1 MKHARL
7 VLLLAFVPSLLA
19 SEPRVE
25 NGAVTVVAASGPLKA
40 QIESLPSS
48 WAGYQLPAQPD
59 RRFFCSI
66 RDGISIEDDRD
77 AAGPVAV
84 FFRVE
89 DHHVALLRIDS
100 WQCPLD
106 AGGLPVRWI
115 EGVDAA
121 ASLGYLRGLV
131 DGLDSRQPD
140 SHVARHALTALAFQ
154 DNAIDALI
162 DIAHHHADS
171 HIRSSALFWLGQ
183 RAGQKAAAALLS
195 AVDDDP
201 NEDVRSRAVFGI
213 SNLPNDQSIPLLAD
227 LMKTNKSRQVR
238 KKAAFW
244 LSQKKDPRA
253 LAAIETLLRE

>member
-1 MKHARL
+1 MKRARL
-7 VLLLAFVPSLLA
+7 LLLFAFVPPLLA
-19 SEPRVE
+19 SAPRVE
-25 NGAVTVVAASGPLKA
+25 NGPVSVVAATGSLKA
-40 QIESLPSS
+40 QIESFASS
-48 WAGYQLPAQPD
+48 WAGYQLPARPD
-59 RRFFCSI
+59 RHFFCSI

-84 FFRVE
+84 FFRVDE
-89 DHHVALLRIDS
+89 HRVTSLRLDS

-106 AGGLPVRWI
+106 AGGLPVHWI
-115 EGVDAA
+115 EGVDAI

-131 DGLDSRQPD
+131 DERD
-140 SHVARHALTALAFQ
+140 SHVAKHALTALSLQ
-154 DNAIDALI
+154 DNAVDTLI

-171 HIRSSALFWLGQ
+171 HIRSTALFWLGQ
-183 RAGQKAAAALLS
+183 RAGQKAVAALRS

-201 NEDVRSRAVFGI
+201 DEDVRSRAVFGI

-227 LMKTNKSRQVR
+227 LMRTNKSRQVR

-253 LAAIETLLRE
+253 LASIESFLRE